1 MVNVNNPTVTINE
14 LQRFVTVV
22 TAEIDSQPLDPE
34 HDALVITAG
43 DRGTVAMFASRGP
56 DHPSSTAQIDQLLAR
71 RRRMVAMVSLTRFA
85 PDETTPPSL
94 AWVLVAV
101 GRGGG
106 PPLVAARRIVE
117 DDQWT
122 QAQVAAVSLL

>member
-1 MVNVNNPTVTINE
+1 MVNVNNPTVTIDE

-22 TAEIDSQPLDPE
+22 NVEIDSQPLDPE
-34 HDALVITAG
+34 HDALVLAAG

-56 DHPSSTAQIDQLLAR
+56 DHPSSTAQIDQLLTR
-71 RRRMVAMVSLTRFA
+71 RRRMVSLTRFA
-85 PDETTPPSL
+85 PEETTPPSR

-122 QAQVAAVSLL
+122 QAQVAAVSLP